1 MGASFSRKQMH
12 KIKGHNSR
20 GRLIR
25 AITRPPFRDDL
36 GHKGWFKL
44 ISRAQPHVVRHLRL
58 KIAGWPHWSR
68 PMRIA
73 FLSDFHTGSHSDDV
87 ARLNAIVA
95 EAVSFVPDIVL
106 FGGDY
111 VNMQAFGGGRV
122 PPTMIATILSR
133 LEAPLGRFAIL
144 GNHDYIRESAVAD
157 ALERHNITLLSYDR
171 LTTQFEKHS
180 IDIVG
185 IPDAHAA
192 RIEAYA
198 LLAGVLPDRPTIV
211 LAHDPV
217 WFANVPPGPHLTL
230 AGHTHGGQ
238 IRLPRIGI
246 IRNASKAPL
255 RWSHGLVEERGRHL
269 YVTSGIGRSGVP
281 LRWGVR
287 PEYAVLEVMGS
298 EFATAIRS

>member
-1 MGASFSRKQMH
+1 MH
-12 KIKGHNSR
+12 QIKRHRSR

-36 GHKGWFKL
+36 GHKGWVKR
-44 ISRAQPHVVRHLRL
+44 ISRAQPHMVRHLRL
-58 KIAGWPHWSR
+58 KIAGWPNWSR

-95 EAVSFVPDIVL
+95 EASSFDPDFAL

-111 VNMQAFGGGRV
+111 VNMQLFGGGRV
-122 PPTMIATILSR
+122 PPNIVAAILSR
-133 LEAPLGRFAIL
+133 LEAPLGRFAVL
-144 GNHDYIRESAVAD
+144 GNHDYIYGERAVAD
-157 ALERHNITLLSYDR
+157 ALERHNITVLSHDR
-171 LTTQFEKHS
+171 LTTQFHKHS

-185 IPDAHAA
+185 VPDAHVA
-192 RIEAYA
+192 RTEAYA
-198 LLAGVLPDRPTIV
+198 VLAGVLPDRPTIV

-217 WFANVPPGPHLTL
+217 WFAHVPPGPHLTL

-238 IRLPRIGI
+238 IRLPGVGI

-255 RWSHGLVEERGRHL
+255 RWSHGLVEERGRYL
-269 YVTSGIGRSGVP
+269 YVTSGIGTSGVP

-287 PEYAVLEVMGS
+287 
-298 EFATAIRS
+298 RSTLCWISPAKFR

>member
-1 MGASFSRKQMH
+1 MH
-12 KIKGHNSR
+12 QIKRRRSR

-44 ISRAQPHVVRHLRL
+44 ISRAQPHIVRHLRL

-87 ARLNAIVA
+87 ARLNAIVV
-95 EAVSFVPDIVL
+95 EALGFVPDVVL
-106 FGGDY
+106 LGGDY

-122 PPTMIATILSR
+122 PPSVIATILSR
-133 LEAPLGRFAIL
+133 LKAPLGCFAIL
-144 GNHDYIRESAVAD
+144 GNHDYIYGERAVAD
-157 ALERHNITLLSYDR
+157 ALKRHDITVLSHER
-171 LTTQFEKHS
+171 LTTQFENHS

-185 IPDAHAA
+185 VPDARIA
-192 RIEAYA
+192 RTEAHS
-198 LLAGVLPDRPTIV
+198 LLAGILPDRPTIV

-217 WFANVPPGPHLTL
+217 WFAHVPAGPTLTL

-238 IRLPRIGI
+238 IRLPGVGI
-246 IRNASKAPL
+246 IKNASKAPL
-255 RWSHGLVEERGRHL
+255 RWSHGLVEERGRYL
-269 YVTSGIGRSGVP
+269 YVTSGIGTSGVP
-281 LRWGVR
+281 LRWGVP
-287 PEYAVLEVMGS
+287 PEYAVLDVTGS
-298 EFATAIRS
+298 